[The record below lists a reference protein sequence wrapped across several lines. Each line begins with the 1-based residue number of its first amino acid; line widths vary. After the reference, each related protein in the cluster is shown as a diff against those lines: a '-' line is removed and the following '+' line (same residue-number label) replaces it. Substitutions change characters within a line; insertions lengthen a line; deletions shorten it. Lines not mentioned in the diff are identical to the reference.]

1 MKIPLLLLPIILITT
16 ILRGSCQYFQP
27 VSPQPPLPDSPLSY
41 LYFSESDSYYKR
53 VQGYEFRAE
62 DGKLTAYFYM
72 ANEDELYPVEVDQ
85 PWVDVLNG
93 FITEYAMTA
102 WDGFH
107 GSAPGLLDGTQFYI
121 EFALKDGTT
130 VKAGGYGDFPA
141 GYGDATAAINAHFM
155 QLLPED
161 MRDW

>member
-72 ANEDELYPVEVDQ
+72 ANLG
-85 PWVDVLNG
+85 W
-93 FITEYAMTA
+93 TC
-102 WDGFH
+102 
-107 GSAPGLLDGTQFYI
+107 
-121 EFALKDGTT
+121 
-130 VKAGGYGDFPA
+130 
-141 GYGDATAAINAHFM
+141 
-155 QLLPED
+155 
-161 MRDW
+161 